1 MSRGVSDQIVK
12 ECKEYIE
19 KGNIDGIKQY
29 YSELIES
36 ELPSKVDWSF
46 IFHKVY
52 LHACLK
58 GVEGISSWL
67 EKEVYIRMDGIEQIA
82 LRQIF
87 PYGKHLLRQACR

>member
-1 MSRGVSDQIVK
+1 MSRGISEQIVK

-19 KGNIDGIKQY
+19 KANIEGIKKY
-29 YSELIES
+29 YTELINTEM
-36 ELPSKVDWSF
+36 PSKIDWSY

-52 LHACLK
+52 LHSCLK

-67 EKEVYIRMDGIEQIA
+67 EHEVYIKMDGIEQIA

-87 PYGKHLLRQACR
+87 PYGRHLLRNKK